1 MNAEPLTLWVG
12 ALIRRLG
19 NKCRLRTQAHLQ
31 SKWHDGKQSNNEKK
45 TNPHK
50 YTETIYYIRLCI
62 YRSTDPLRY
71 CWVVIKKIIWSMQTG
86 KWGGRHW
93 VVCCCCLHTADLYLY
108 MYEWMSVCVSV
119 SHRNPTPDDP
129 WDWENIQTSCVLQVT
144 CTFLCV
150 TSRWTLGAVYRITS
164 YFCGE
169 VDWLH
174 PIHGYVWLS
183 FECDSPLPHCP
194 TAPHFRFNP
203 ETLILS
209 CCLPLLLSPGR
220 IFSGLEGWNF
230 ICWFILF

>member
-1 MNAEPLTLWVG
+1 MRRGTLSSM
-12 ALIRRLG
+12 LLLSSH
-19 NKCRLRTQAHLQ
+19 CRFVFVH
-31 SKWHDGKQSNNEKK
+31 
-45 TNPHK
+45 
-50 YTETIYYIRLCI
+50 
-62 YRSTDPLRY
+62 
-71 CWVVIKKIIWSMQTG
+71 V
-86 KWGGRHW
+86 
-93 VVCCCCLHTADLYLY
+93 
-108 MYEWMSVCVSV
+108 WMSVCVSV

-174 PIHGYVWLS
+174 PIHGSVWLS

>member
-31 SKWHDGKQSNNEKK
+31 SKWQDGKQSNNEKKTKK

-108 MYEWMSVCVSV
+108 MYEWVCVCVGQSQKPY
-119 SHRNPTPDDP
+119 SWWPLGLRKHPDILCASSNMYIFMCNIPLDP
-129 WDWENIQTSCVLQVT
+129 WCCVQNYQL
-144 CTFLCV
+144 FLWR
-150 TSRWTLGAVYRITS
+150 SGLITS
-164 YFCGE
+164 HSRLCLVVF
-169 VDWLH
+169 WMRF
-174 PIHGYVWLS
+174 PIA
-183 FECDSPLPHCP
+183 PLPHCS
-194 TAPHFRFNP
+194 TFQ
-203 ETLILS
+203 I
-209 CCLPLLLSPGR
+209 
-220 IFSGLEGWNF
+220 
-230 ICWFILF
+230 